1 MTFLTLFALAIAGLI
16 AAPYVAHRLRR
27 QRAEQHPF
35 APARLVPPTPP
46 KARRRARLEDRN
58 LFAIRAAS
66 VVALALLGAS
76 PLVKC
81 SRLALSR
88 SGTSVAV
95 AIVLDDSMSMRV
107 VDASG
112 RSRFQRAQEGARE
125 ILGALRDGDAA
136 AIVLAGSPARVGLA
150 ATTDVSAARA
160 ALDGIVE
167 SDRGTDLDGS
177 IAIARTLVSELPQI
191 DRRVIVLSDLA
202 DGKPDA
208 PPLGEGAALPVWV
221 AMPELRAGSTTH
233 GSGADPSNDDCGVLA
248 ADRAGT
254 RARVRFACSTPQ
266 AAAGRDVQIKDGDK
280 TIAQTSLP
288 QTQMGEATLTVG
300 GDETRELT
308 AQLTGKDGIASD
320 DRAPVVVEAGPAALA
335 VVGDRTEEAVATG
348 GAPVVEQALAA
359 LHVDMAVRPIPQVP
373 DRREDTAPFAGII
386 VDDPPGFT
394 PEQRHALG
402 AFVESGGVL
411 LVALGRRAAAAPLG
425 ANFEPL
431 LGHAVGWDS
440 SPAAGVDVASGATF
454 FGEAASSL
462 ADLAPK
468 GRAKLAEQDVSA
480 YEPLLKWSDGATLVG
495 RRARGRGDV
504 WVATLPF
511 SVEASDFSLRPG
523 FLALLDAFVAEAKQR
538 ATPRR
543 GDVGVP
549 WAFAGAHQVEAVG
562 PTGPVPVT
570 RDDGTLR
577 VVPFLAGAYKVT
589 IDGAK
594 ELRVAAPLA
603 REIDMRPRAVAST
616 STSSALGGGVAIVD
630 VSWMVAL
637 GLLALVAAEL
647 LMRAL
652 AGARGAGNAREAA
665 AASAPSA
672 ARSNGDEAA

>member
-1 MTFLTLFALAIAGLI
+1 MTFLTLFALAIAGLV

-27 QRAEQHPF
+27 QRAEPHPF

-46 KARRRARLEDRN
+46 KARRRARLEDRG

-66 VVALALLGAS
+66 ILALALLGAS

-136 AIVLAGSPARVGLA
+136 AIVLAGSPARVSLA

-202 DGKPDA
+202 DGKSDA
-208 PPLGEGAALPVWV
+208 PPLGEGASLPVWV
-221 AMPELRAGSTTH
+221 AMPELRAGSST
-233 GSGADPSNDDCGVLA
+233 GAAAEDCGVLA

-254 RARVRFACSTPQ
+254 RARIRFACSTPQ
-266 AAAGRDVQIKDGDK
+266 SATGREVQIKDGDK
-280 TIAQTSLP
+280 VLAQTPLP
-288 QTQMGEATLTVG
+288 QTQMGEATLTVV

-308 AQLTGKDGIASD
+308 AQLTGKDAIASD
-320 DRAPVVVEAGPAALA
+320 DRAVVVVEAGPAALA

-348 GAPVVEQALAA
+348 GAPVIEQALAA
-359 LHVDMAVRPIPQVP
+359 LHLDMAVRPIPQVP
-373 DRREDTAPFAGII
+373 DRREDTASFAAII

-394 PEQRHALG
+394 PEQRHALS

-431 LGHAVGWDS
+431 LGQAVGWDS
-440 SPAAGVDVASGATF
+440 SPAAGVDVASGASF

-462 ADLAPK
+462 ADVAPK

-504 WVATLPF
+504 WMATLPF
-511 SVEASDFSLRPG
+511 SVEASDFVLRPG

-549 WAFAGAHQVEAVG
+549 WAFAGARQVEVVG
-562 PTGPVPVT
+562 PTGTIPVT
-570 RDDGTLR
+570 RDEGTLR

-589 IDGAK
+589 IDGSK

-603 REIDMRPRAVAST
+603 REIDLRPRAVTPT

-652 AGARGAGNAREAA
+652 
-665 AASAPSA
+665 
-672 ARSNGDEAA
+672 SNRPRFAQESKPVGESG

>member
-1 MTFLTLFALAIAGLI
+1 MSFLTLFALGIALLV

-35 APARLVPPTPP
+35 APVRLVPATPP
-46 KARRRARLEDRN
+46 KARRRARLEDRS

-76 PLVKC
+76 PLVTC

-107 VDASG
+107 VDRSG

-150 ATTDVSAARA
+150 ATTDISAARA
-160 ALDGIVE
+160 ALDGIQE
-167 SDRGTDLDGS
+167 SDRATDLDGS
-177 IAIARTLVSELPQI
+177 VAIARTLVSELPQI

-208 PPLGEGAALPVWV
+208 PPLGEGAAIPVWV
-221 AMPELRAGSTTH
+221 AMPELRAS
-233 GSGADPSNDDCGVLA
+233 AEDCGVLA

-254 RARVRFACSTPQ
+254 RARVRFACSTPA
-266 AAAGRDVQIKDGDK
+266 AAAGREVRILDGDK
-280 TIAQTSLP
+280 IIAQTALP
-288 QTQMGEATLTVG
+288 QTQMGEATLTVT
-300 GDETRELT
+300 GDETRELV
-308 AQLTGKDGIASD
+308 AQLSGNDAIASD

-335 VVGDRTEEAVATG
+335 VVGDRTEEALATG

-373 DRREDTAPFAGII
+373 DRREDTAGFAAII

-394 PEQRHALG
+394 PEQRHALS
-402 AFVESGGVL
+402 AFVEQGGVL

-431 LGHAVGWDS
+431 LAQAVGWDG
-440 SPAAGVDVASGATF
+440 SPASGVDVASGATF

-462 ADLAPK
+462 ADLSPK
-468 GRAKLAEQDVSA
+468 GRAKLAEQDVSS
-480 YEPLLKWSDGATLVG
+480 YEPLLKWSDGAPRGG

-504 WVATLPF
+504 WMTTLPF
-511 SVEASDFSLRPG
+511 SVETSDLALRPG
-523 FLALLDAFVAEAKQR
+523 FLALLDAFVSEAKQR
-538 ATPRR
+538 AAPRR
-543 GDVGVP
+543 GDVGTP
-549 WAFAGAHQVEAVG
+549 WSFAGARQVEARG
-562 PTGPVPVT
+562 PGGALTAS
-570 RDDGTLR
+570 RDEGTLR
-577 VVPFLAGAYKVT
+577 LVPVLAGAYRVS
-589 IDGAK
+589 IDGNK

-603 REIDMRPRAVAST
+603 REIDLRSRAVKSSAT
-616 STSSALGGGVAIVD
+616 SAALGGGVAIVD

-637 GLLALVAAEL
+637 LLLGLVAVELAL
-647 LMRAL
+647 RAF
-652 AGARGAGNAREAA
+652 AGRKDG
-665 AASAPSA
+665 APSA
-672 ARSNGDEAA
+672 PRPTP

>member
-1 MTFLTLFALAIAGLI
+1 MSFLTLFALGIALLV

-35 APARLVPPTPP
+35 APVRLVPATPP
-46 KARRRARLEDRN
+46 KARRRAHLEDRS

-76 PLVKC
+76 PLVTC

-107 VDASG
+107 VDGSG

-150 ATTDVSAARA
+150 ATTDISAARA
-160 ALDGIVE
+160 ALDGIHE
-167 SDRGTDLDGS
+167 SDRATDLDGS
-177 IAIARTLVSELPQI
+177 VAIARTLVSELPQI

-208 PPLGEGAALPVWV
+208 VPLGDGAAIPVWV
-221 AMPELRAGSTTH
+221 AMPELRAS
-233 GSGADPSNDDCGVLA
+233 AEDCGILA
-248 ADRAGT
+248 ADRAGA
-254 RARVRFACSTPQ
+254 RARVRFACSTPA
-266 AAAGRDVQIKDGDK
+266 AAAGREVRILDGDK
-280 TIAQTSLP
+280 IIAQTALP
-288 QTQMGEATLTVG
+288 QTQMGEATLTVS
-300 GDETRELT
+300 GDETRELV
-308 AQLTGKDGIASD
+308 AQLSGNDAIASD

-373 DRREDTAPFAGII
+373 DRREDTAGFAAII

-394 PEQRHALG
+394 PEQRHALS
-402 AFVESGGVL
+402 AFVEQGGVL

-431 LGHAVGWDS
+431 LAQAVGWDG
-440 SPAAGVDVASGATF
+440 SPASGVDVASGATF

-462 ADLAPK
+462 ADLSPK
-468 GRAKLAEQDVSA
+468 GRAKLAEQDVSS
-480 YEPLLKWSDGATLVG
+480 YEPLLKWSDGAPLVG

-504 WVATLPF
+504 WMTTLPF
-511 SVEASDFSLRPG
+511 SVETSDLALRPG
-523 FLALLDAFVAEAKQR
+523 FLALLDAFVSEAKQR
-538 ATPRR
+538 AAPRR
-543 GDVGVP
+543 GDVGTP
-549 WAFAGAHQVEAVG
+549 WSFAGARQVEAQG
-562 PTGPVPVT
+562 PGGVLTAS
-570 RDDGTLR
+570 RDEGTLR
-577 VVPFLAGAYKVT
+577 LVPVLAGAYRVS
-589 IDGAK
+589 IDGNK

-603 REIDMRPRAVAST
+603 REIDLRSRAV
-616 STSSALGGGVAIVD
+616 TSSATSAALGGGVAIVD

-637 GLLALVAAEL
+637 LLLGLVAVELAL
-647 LMRAL
+647 RAI
-652 AGARGAGNAREAA
+652 AGRKDG
-665 AASAPSA
+665 APSA
-672 ARSNGDEAA
+672 PRPTP

>member
-1 MTFLTLFALAIAGLI
+1 MTFLTLFALAIAGLV

-27 QRAEQHPF
+27 QRAEPHPF

-46 KARRRARLEDRN
+46 KARRRARLEDRG
-58 LFAIRAAS
+58 LFAIRATS
-66 VVALALLGAS
+66 ILALALLGAS

-136 AIVLAGSPARVGLA
+136 AIVLAGSPARVSLA

-177 IAIARTLVSELPQI
+177 IAIARTLVGELPQI

-202 DGKPDA
+202 DGKSDA
-208 PPLGEGAALPVWV
+208 PPLGEGASLPVWV
-221 AMPELRAGSTTH
+221 AMPELRAGSST
-233 GSGADPSNDDCGVLA
+233 GAAAEDCGVLA

-254 RARVRFACSTPQ
+254 RARIRFACSTPQ
-266 AAAGRDVQIKDGDK
+266 SATGREVQIKDGDK
-280 TIAQTSLP
+280 VLAQTPLP
-288 QTQMGEATLTVG
+288 QTQMGEATLTVV

-308 AQLTGKDGIASD
+308 AQLTGKDAIASD
-320 DRAPVVVEAGPAALA
+320 DRAVVVVEAGPAALA

-348 GAPVVEQALAA
+348 GAPVIEQALAA
-359 LHVDMAVRPIPQVP
+359 LHLDMAVRPIPQVP
-373 DRREDTAPFAGII
+373 DRREDTASFAAII

-394 PEQRHALG
+394 PEQRHALS

-431 LGHAVGWDS
+431 LGQAVGWDS
-440 SPAAGVDVASGATF
+440 SPAAGVDVASGASF

-462 ADLAPK
+462 ADVAPK

-504 WVATLPF
+504 WMATLPF
-511 SVEASDFSLRPG
+511 SVEASDFVLRPG

-549 WAFAGAHQVEAVG
+549 WAFAGARQVEVVG
-562 PTGPVPVT
+562 PTGTIPVT
-570 RDDGTLR
+570 RDEGTLR

-589 IDGAK
+589 IDGSK

-603 REIDMRPRAVAST
+603 REIDLRPRAVTPT

-652 AGARGAGNAREAA
+652 
-665 AASAPSA
+665 
-672 ARSNGDEAA
+672 SNRPRFAEESKPVGESG

>member
-1 MTFLTLFALAIAGLI
+1 MTFLTIFALAIAGLV
-16 AAPYVAHRLRR
+16 AAPYLAHRLRR

-35 APARLVPPTPP
+35 APARLVPKTPP
-46 KARRRARLEDRN
+46 KARRRARLEDRS

-66 VVALALLGAS
+66 VIALALLGAS

-107 VDASG
+107 VDGSG

-167 SDRGTDLDGS
+167 SDRATDLDGS

-221 AMPELRAGSTTH
+221 AMPELRAP
-233 GSGADPSNDDCGVLA
+233 ADDCGVLS
-248 ADRAGT
+248 ADRSGG
-254 RARVRFACSTPQ
+254 RARVRFACSTPN
-266 AAAGRDVQIKDGDK
+266 AAVARDVQIKDGDK
-280 TIAQTSLP
+280 VLASTPLP
-288 QTQMGEATLTVG
+288 QTQMGEATLAVG
-300 GDETRELT
+300 GDDTRELV
-308 AQLTGKDGIASD
+308 AQLTGKDAIAAD

-394 PEQRHALG
+394 PEQRHALSS
-402 AFVESGGVL
+402 FVESGGVL

-431 LGHAVGWDS
+431 LGQAVGWDS
-440 SPAAGVDVASGATF
+440 SPAAGVDVASGASF

-480 YEPLLKWSDGATLVG
+480 YEPLLKWSDGALMVG
-495 RRARGRGDV
+495 RHARGRGDV
-504 WVATLPF
+504 WMATLPF
-511 SVEASDFSLRPG
+511 SVEASDFALRPG

-549 WAFAGAHQVEAVG
+549 WTFAGARQVEV
-562 PTGPVPVT
+562 TGPSGPVAVT
-570 RDDGTLR
+570 REDGTLR
-577 VVPFLAGAYKVT
+577 VVPFLAGAYKVS
-589 IDGAK
+589 IDGSK
-594 ELRVAAPLA
+594 ELRVAAPIA
-603 REIDMRPRAVAST
+603 REIDMRPRAVTPT

-637 GLLALVAAEL
+637 GLLALVALEL

-652 AGARGAGNAREAA
+652 AGARGGAANAR
-665 AASAPSA
+665 
-672 ARSNGDEAA
+672 

>member
-1 MTFLTLFALAIAGLI
+1 MTFLTLFALAIAGLV

-27 QRAEQHPF
+27 QRAEPHPF

-46 KARRRARLEDRN
+46 KARRRARLEDRG

-66 VVALALLGAS
+66 ILALALLGAS

-202 DGKPDA
+202 DGKSDA
-208 PPLGEGAALPVWV
+208 PPLGEGASLPVWV
-221 AMPELRAGSTTH
+221 AMPELRAGSTT
-233 GSGADPSNDDCGVLA
+233 GAAAEDCGVLA

-254 RARVRFACSTPQ
+254 RARIRFACSTPQ
-266 AAAGRDVQIKDGDK
+266 AATGREVQIKDGDK
-280 TIAQTSLP
+280 VLAQTPLP
-288 QTQMGEATLTVG
+288 QTQMGEATLTVV

-308 AQLTGKDGIASD
+308 AQLTGKDAIASD
-320 DRAPVVVEAGPAALA
+320 DRAVVVVEAGPAALA

-348 GAPVVEQALAA
+348 GAPVIEQALAA

-373 DRREDTAPFAGII
+373 DRREDTASFAAII

-431 LGHAVGWDS
+431 LGQAVGWDS
-440 SPAAGVDVASGATF
+440 SPAAGVDVASGASF

-462 ADLAPK
+462 ADVAPK

-504 WVATLPF
+504 WIATLPF
-511 SVEASDFSLRPG
+511 SVEASDFVLRPG

-549 WAFAGAHQVEAVG
+549 WAFAGARQVEVVG
-562 PTGPVPVT
+562 PTGTIPVT

-589 IDGAK
+589 IDGSK

-603 REIDMRPRAVAST
+603 REIDLRPRAVTPT

-652 AGARGAGNAREAA
+652 SHRPRFAEESKPVGESG
-665 AASAPSA
+665 
-672 ARSNGDEAA
+672 

>member
-1 MTFLTLFALAIAGLI
+1 MTFLTLFALGMAVLV

-35 APARLVPPTPP
+35 APVRLVPATPP
-46 KARRRARLEDRN
+46 KARRRARLEDRS
-58 LFAIRAAS
+58 LFAIRALS
-66 VVALALLGAS
+66 VIALALLGAS

-107 VDASG
+107 VDGSG

-150 ATTDVSAARA
+150 ATTDISAARA
-160 ALDGIVE
+160 ALDGIQE
-167 SDRGTDLDGS
+167 SDRATDLDGS
-177 IAIARTLVSELPQI
+177 VAIARTLVSELPQI

-221 AMPELRAGSTTH
+221 AMPELRSA
-233 GSGADPSNDDCGVLA
+233 ADDCGVLS

-254 RARVRFACSTPQ
+254 RARVRFACSTPA
-266 AAAGRDVQIKDGDK
+266 AAAGREVRILDGDK
-280 TIAQTSLP
+280 VLAQTALP
-288 QTQMGEATLTVG
+288 QTQMGEATLSVA
-300 GDETRELT
+300 GDETRELV
-308 AQLTGKDGIASD
+308 AVLSGKDAIASD

-359 LHVDMAVRPIPQVP
+359 LHIDMAVRPIPQVP
-373 DRREDTAPFAGII
+373 DRREDTAGFAAII

-402 AFVESGGVL
+402 SFVEQGGVL

-431 LGHAVGWDS
+431 LAQAVGWDGS
-440 SPAAGVDVASGATF
+440 IASGVDVASGASF

-462 ADLAPK
+462 ADLSPK
-468 GRAKLAEQDVSA
+468 GRAKLAEQDVST
-480 YEPLLKWSDGATLVG
+480 YEPLLKWSDGAPLVG

-504 WVATLPF
+504 WMTTLPF
-511 SVEASDFSLRPG
+511 SVETSDLALRPG
-523 FLALLDAFVAEAKQR
+523 FLALLDAFVNEAKQR

-543 GDVGVP
+543 GDVGTP
-549 WAFAGAHQVEAVG
+549 WTFAGARQVEAQG
-562 PTGPVPVT
+562 PGGTVT
-570 RDDGTLR
+570 AARDDGTLR
-577 VVPFLAGAYKVT
+577 LVPVLAGAYRVS
-589 IDGAK
+589 IDGSK

-603 REIDMRPRAVAST
+603 REIDLRPRAVASSAT
-616 STSSALGGGVAIVD
+616 SAALGGGVAIVD

-637 GLLALVAAEL
+637 FLLGLVAVEL
-647 LMRAL
+647 VLRAL
-652 AGARGAGNAREAA
+652 GGGKDAR
-665 AASAPSA
+665 APSA
-672 ARSNGDEAA
+672 PRPSN

>member
-1 MTFLTLFALAIAGLI
+1 MTFLTLFALAIAGLV

-35 APARLVPPTPP
+35 AAARLVPPTPP
-46 KARRRARLEDRN
+46 KARRRARLEDRS
-58 LFAIRAAS
+58 LFAIRAAA

-208 PPLGEGAALPVWV
+208 PPLGEGSALPVWI
-221 AMPELRAGSTTH
+221 AMPELREA
-233 GSGADPSNDDCGVLA
+233 ADDCGVLA
-248 ADRAGT
+248 ADWTGG

-266 AAAGRDVQIKDGDK
+266 AAARREVQIKDGDK
-280 TIAQTSLP
+280 VLAQTPLP
-288 QTQMGEATLTVG
+288 QTQMGEATLVLLTRASGADPSVG
-300 GDETRELT
+300 GDETRELV
-308 AQLTGKDGIASD
+308 AQLTGKDAIASD

-431 LGHAVGWDS
+431 LGQAVGWDS

-480 YEPLLKWSDGATLVG
+480 YEPLLKWSDGAPLVG

-504 WVATLPF
+504 WMATLPF
-511 SVEASDFSLRPG
+511 SVEASDFALRPG

-549 WAFAGAHQVEAVG
+549 WAFAGARQVEAVG
-562 PTGPVPVT
+562 PTGAVAVT

-577 VVPFLAGAYKVT
+577 IVPFLAGAYKVS
-589 IDGAK
+589 IDGSK

-603 REIDMRPRAVAST
+603 REIDLRPRAVTST
-616 STSSALGGGVAIVD
+616 STSAALGGGVAIVD

-652 AGARGAGNAREAA
+652 
-665 AASAPSA
+665 
-672 ARSNGDEAA
+672 SNRPRFGDESRPVT

>member
-1 MTFLTLFALAIAGLI
+1 MTFLTLFALGIAALI

-27 QRAEQHPF
+27 QRAQQHPF
-35 APARLVPPTPP
+35 APVRLVPATPP
-46 KARRRARLEDRN
+46 KARQRARLEDRS
-58 LFAIRAAS
+58 LFLIRALS

-76 PLVKC
+76 PLVRC

-112 RSRFQRAQEGARE
+112 RSRFDRAREGARE

-150 ATTDVSAARA
+150 ATTDISAARA
-160 ALDGIVE
+160 ALDGITE
-167 SDRGTDLDGS
+167 SDRATDLDGAV
-177 IAIARTLVSELPQI
+177 AIGRTLVSELPQI

-208 PPLGEGAALPVWV
+208 PALGEGMGLPVWV
-221 AMPELRAGSTTH
+221 AMPELRAP
-233 GSGADPSNDDCGVLA
+233 AEDCGVLS
-248 ADRAGT
+248 ADRSGP
-254 RARVRFACSTPQ
+254 RVRVRFACSSVT
-266 AAAGRDVQIKDGDK
+266 AAAGRELQIKDGDRVLG
-280 TIAQTSLP
+280 TAPLP
-288 QTQMGEATLTVG
+288 QTQMGEATVTVF
-300 GDETRELT
+300 GDETKELV
-308 AQLTGKDGIASD
+308 AQLTGKDAIAAD

-359 LHVDMAVRPIPQVP
+359 LHLDMAVRPIPQVP

-402 AFVESGGVL
+402 SFVESGGVL

-431 LGHAVGWDS
+431 LSHAVGWDS
-440 SPAAGVDVASGATF
+440 SPALGVDATSGASF
-454 FGEAASSL
+454 FGEAAASL
-462 ADLAPK
+462 SDLAPR
-468 GRAKLAEQDVSA
+468 GRAKLAEQDVTA
-480 YEPLLKWSDGATLVG
+480 YEPLLKWSDGAPLVG
-495 RRARGRGDV
+495 RHARGRGDV
-504 WVATLPF
+504 WMATLPF
-511 SVEASDFSLRPG
+511 SVETSDFVLRPG

-549 WAFAGAHQVEAVG
+549 WSFAGARSVDAVG
-562 PTGPVPVT
+562 PAGPLVAT

-577 VVPFLAGAYKVT
+577 LVPVLAGAYRVS
-589 IDGAK
+589 IDGNK

-603 REIDMRPRAVAST
+603 REIDLRPRAVAASAT
-616 STSSALGGGVAIVD
+616 SAALGGGVAIVD

-637 GLLALVAAEL
+637 VLLGLVAAEL
-647 LMRAL
+647 VARAITR
-652 AGARGAGNAREAA
+652 AR
-665 AASAPSA
+665 A
-672 ARSNGDEAA
+672 ARSESPAPNA

>member
-27 QRAEQHPF
+27 QRAEPHPF

-46 KARRRARLEDRN
+46 KARRRARLEDRS

-66 VVALALLGAS
+66 IIALALLGAS

-208 PPLGEGAALPVWV
+208 PPLGEGASLPVWV
-221 AMPELRAGSTTH
+221 AMPELRAGAA
-233 GSGADPSNDDCGVLA
+233 SGAAAEDCGVLA

-254 RARVRFACSTPQ
+254 RARVRFACSTAQ
-266 AAAGRDVQIKDGDK
+266 AATGREVQIKDGDK
-280 TIAQTSLP
+280 VLAQTPLP
-288 QTQMGEATLTVG
+288 QTQMGEATLTVA

-308 AQLTGKDGIASD
+308 AQLTGKDAIASD

-348 GAPVVEQALAA
+348 GAPVIEQALAA

-373 DRREDTAPFAGII
+373 DRREDTASFAAII

-394 PEQRHALG
+394 PEQRHALSS
-402 AFVESGGVL
+402 FVESGGVL

-431 LGHAVGWDS
+431 LGQAVGWDS
-440 SPAAGVDVASGATF
+440 APAAGVDVASGASF

-504 WVATLPF
+504 WMATLPF
-511 SVEASDFSLRPG
+511 SVEASDFALRPG

-549 WAFAGAHQVEAVG
+549 WAFAGARQVEVVG
-562 PTGPVPVT
+562 PTGVIPVT
-570 RDDGTLR
+570 RDEATLR
-577 VVPFLAGAYKVT
+577 VVPFLAGAHKVS

-603 REIDMRPRAVAST
+603 REIDMRPRAVTPT

-652 AGARGAGNAREAA
+652 SNR
-665 AASAPSA
+665 P
-672 ARSNGDEAA
+672 RSGDESKPAA

>member
-1 MTFLTLFALAIAGLI
+1 MTFITIFALAIAGLV
-16 AAPYVAHRLRR
+16 AAPYLAHRLRR

-35 APARLVPPTPP
+35 APARLVPKTPP
-46 KARRRARLEDRN
+46 KARRRARLEDRS

-66 VVALALLGAS
+66 VIALALLGAS

-167 SDRGTDLDGS
+167 SDRATDLDGS

-221 AMPELRAGSTTH
+221 AMPELRAP
-233 GSGADPSNDDCGVLA
+233 AEDCGVLS
-248 ADRAGT
+248 ADRSGG
-254 RARVRFACSTPQ
+254 RARVRFACSTPN
-266 AAAGRDVQIKDGDK
+266 AAVARDVQIKDGDK
-280 TIAQTSLP
+280 VLASTPLP
-288 QTQMGEATLTVG
+288 QTQMGEATLAVG
-300 GDETRELT
+300 GDETRELV
-308 AQLTGKDGIASD
+308 AQLTGKDAIAAD

-394 PEQRHALG
+394 PEQRHALSS
-402 AFVESGGVL
+402 FVESGGVL

-431 LGHAVGWDS
+431 LGQAVGWDS
-440 SPAAGVDVASGATF
+440 SPAAGVDVASGASF

-480 YEPLLKWSDGATLVG
+480 YEPLLKWSDGALFVG

-504 WVATLPF
+504 WMATLPF
-511 SVEASDFSLRPG
+511 SVEASDFALRPG

-549 WAFAGAHQVEAVG
+549 WTFAGARQVEV
-562 PTGPVPVT
+562 TGPSGPVAVT
-570 RDDGTLR
+570 REDGILR
-577 VVPFLAGAYKVT
+577 VVPFLAGAYKVS
-589 IDGAK
+589 IDGSK
-594 ELRVAAPLA
+594 ELRVAAPIA
-603 REIDMRPRAVAST
+603 REIDMRPRGVTPT

-637 GLLALVAAEL
+637 GLLGLVALEL

-652 AGARGAGNAREAA
+652 AGTRSAANAR
-665 AASAPSA
+665 
-672 ARSNGDEAA
+672 

>member
-1 MTFLTLFALAIAGLI
+1 MTFITALALGIVVLVV
-16 AAPYVAHRLRR
+16 APYVAHRLRR
-27 QRAEQHPF
+27 QRAEQRPF
-35 APARLVPPTPP
+35 APVRLVPPTPP
-46 KARRRARLEDRN
+46 KARRRARLEDRS

-66 VVALALLGAS
+66 ILALALLGAS

-112 RSRFQRAQEGARE
+112 LSRFKRAQEGARE

-150 ATTDVSAARA
+150 ATTDISAARA
-160 ALDGIVE
+160 ALDGIDE
-167 SDRGTDLDGS
+167 SDRATDLDGS

-208 PPLGEGAALPVWV
+208 PALGEGAGLPVWV
-221 AMPELRAGSTTH
+221 AMPELRAP
-233 GSGADPSNDDCGVLA
+233 ADDCGILS
-248 ADRAGT
+248 ADRAGS

-266 AAAGRDVQIKDGDK
+266 AAAGREVQIKDGDK
-280 TIAQTSLP
+280 VVASAPLP
-288 QTQMGEATLTVG
+288 QTQMGEAALG
-300 GDETRELT
+300 AFGDEARELV
-308 AQLTGKDGIASD
+308 AQLTGKDAIASD

-359 LHVDMAVRPIPQVP
+359 LHVEMAVRPIPQVP
-373 DRREDTAPFAGII
+373 DRREDTAGFAAII

-394 PEQRHALG
+394 PEQRRALG
-402 AFVESGGVL
+402 SFVESGGVL

-431 LGHAVGWDS
+431 LAQAVGWDS
-440 SPAAGVDVASGATF
+440 SPAAGVDAASGATF

-462 ADLAPK
+462 ADLAPR
-468 GRAKLAEQDVSA
+468 GRAKLAEQDIST
-480 YEPLLKWSDGATLVG
+480 YEPLLKWSDGAPLVA

-504 WVATLPF
+504 WLSTLPF
-511 SVEASDFSLRPG
+511 SVETSDFALRPG
-523 FLALLDAFVAEAKQR
+523 FLALLDAFVTEAKQR
-538 ATPRR
+538 ASPRR

-549 WAFAGAHQVEAVG
+549 WSFSGARQVEARG
-562 PTGPVPVT
+562 PTGPIAAT
-570 RDDGTLR
+570 REDGTLR
-577 VVPFLAGAYKVT
+577 IVPVLAGAYRVT
-589 IDGAK
+589 IDGNK
-594 ELRVAAPLA
+594 ELRVAAPVA
-603 REIDMRPRAVAST
+603 REIDLRPRAVT
-616 STSSALGGGVAIVD
+616 SSATSSALGGGVAIVD
-630 VSWMVAL
+630 VSWIMAL
-637 GLLALVAAEL
+637 GLLGLVAAEL
-647 LMRAL
+647 VLRAL
-652 AGARGAGNAREAA
+652 ARARNGEGSAGKV
-665 AASAPSA
+665 PS
-672 ARSNGDEAA
+672 G

>member
-1 MTFLTLFALAIAGLI
+1 MTFLSILALAIAGLI
-16 AAPYVAHRLRR
+16 AAPYMAHRLRR

-35 APARLVPPTPP
+35 APVRLVPPTPP
-46 KARRRARLEDRN
+46 KARRRARLEDRS

-150 ATTDVSAARA
+150 ATTDISAARA
-160 ALDGIVE
+160 ALDGIAE
-167 SDRGTDLDGS
+167 SDRATDLDGS

-221 AMPELRAGSTTH
+221 AMPELRA
-233 GSGADPSNDDCGVLA
+233 AAEDCGVLA
-248 ADRAGT
+248 ADRAGG

-266 AAAGRDVQIKDGDK
+266 AAVARDVQIKDGDK
-280 TIAQTSLP
+280 VLATAPLP
-288 QTQMGEATLTVG
+288 QTQMGEATLTVS
-300 GDETRELT
+300 GDETRELV
-308 AQLTGKDGIASD
+308 AQLTGKDAIASD
-320 DRAPVVVEAGPAALA
+320 DHAPVVVEAGPAALA

-394 PEQRHALG
+394 PEQRHALS

-431 LGHAVGWDS
+431 LGQAVGWDS
-440 SPAAGVDVASGATF
+440 SPAAGVDVASGASF

-462 ADLAPK
+462 ADLAPR

-480 YEPLLKWSDGATLVG
+480 YEPLLKWSDGAPLVG

-504 WVATLPF
+504 WMATLPF
-511 SVEASDFSLRPG
+511 SVEASDFALRPG

-549 WAFAGAHQVEAVG
+549 WAFAGARQVEAVG
-562 PTGPVPVT
+562 PAGPVPVT
-570 RDDGTLR
+570 RDDGALR
-577 VVPFLAGAYKVT
+577 VVPFLAGAYKVS
-589 IDGAK
+589 IDGSK

-603 REIDMRPRAVAST
+603 REIDMRPRAVTPT

-652 AGARGAGNAREAA
+652 SQRPRAGEQ
-665 AASAPSA
+665 PS
-672 ARSNGDEAA
+672 SQT